1 MIATERMD
9 YILQKLVAETTVTIK
24 EIAASLNVSEATIRR
39 DFERLEQK
47 GLALRVRAGAT
58 KTSGSPLGNV
68 APLITSEKLTEHM
81 EEKNVIAKAAA
92 SLIQDGQCIFLD
104 GGTSVAQLIDF
115 IQDKRIKIV
124 TPNLLIPRKLYN
136 MDMDIFLIGG
146 RYMHFH
152 ESTVGTYAEKMIS
165 QFHFDYAFFGC
176 SGIEL
181 NNQLAYNDDIETVP
195 VKEVAMRCA
204 DKSVLL
210 ADSSKIGKTS
220 VCRFASLSSFDNII
234 IYEPENLSIGFPS
247 NFTIVKE

>member
-9 YILQKLVAETTVTIK
+9 YILQKLEAETTVTIK

-136 MDMDIFLIGG
+136 MDMDILSLI
-146 RYMHFH
+146 H
-152 ESTVGTYAEKMIS
+152 I
-165 QFHFDYAFFGC
+165 
-176 SGIEL
+176 
-181 NNQLAYNDDIETVP
+181 
-195 VKEVAMRCA
+195 
-204 DKSVLL
+204 
-210 ADSSKIGKTS
+210 
-220 VCRFASLSSFDNII
+220 
-234 IYEPENLSIGFPS
+234 
-247 NFTIVKE
+247 

>member
-9 YILQKLVAETTVTIK
+9 YILQKLEAETTVTIK

-136 MDMDIFLIGG
+136 MA
-146 RYMHFH
+146 RQ
-152 ESTVGTYAEKMIS
+152 VKK
-165 QFHFDYAFFGC
+165 
-176 SGIEL
+176 
-181 NNQLAYNDDIETVP
+181 AYFRP
-195 VKEVAMRCA
+195 MM
-204 DKSVLL
+204 
-210 ADSSKIGKTS
+210 
-220 VCRFASLSSFDNII
+220 
-234 IYEPENLSIGFPS
+234 
-247 NFTIVKE
+247 

>member
-9 YILQKLVAETTVTIK
+9 YILQKLEAETTVTIK

-146 RYMHFH
+146 CAGQER
-152 ESTVGTYAEKMIS
+152 
-165 QFHFDYAFFGC
+165 C
-176 SGIEL
+176 
-181 NNQLAYNDDIETVP
+181 
-195 VKEVAMRCA
+195 RCA
-204 DKSVLL
+204 
-210 ADSSKIGKTS
+210 AAEA
-220 VCRFASLSSFDNII
+220 RR
-234 IYEPENLSIGFPS
+234 Y
-247 NFTIVKE
+247 

>member
-9 YILQKLVAETTVTIK
+9 YILQKLEAEATVTIK

-81 EEKNVIAKAAA
+81 EEKNVIA
-92 SLIQDGQCIFLD
+92 
-104 GGTSVAQLIDF
+104 
-115 IQDKRIKIV
+115 

>member
-1 MIATERMD
+1 MD
-9 YILQKLVAETTVTIK
+9 YILQKLEAETTVTIK

-47 GLALRVRAGAT
+47 GQALRVRAGAT

-146 RYMHFH
+146 RYMHFL
-152 ESTVGTYAEKMIS
+152 ESS
-165 QFHFDYAFFGC
+165 
-176 SGIEL
+176 
-181 NNQLAYNDDIETVP
+181 
-195 VKEVAMRCA
+195 VAPTP
-204 DKSVLL
+204 K
-210 ADSSKIGKTS
+210 K
-220 VCRFASLSSFDNII
+220 
-234 IYEPENLSIGFPS
+234 
-247 NFTIVKE
+247 

>member
-9 YILQKLVAETTVTIK
+9 YILQKLEAETTVTIK

-124 TPNLLIPRKLYN
+124 TPNLLIPRKL
-136 MDMDIFLIGG
+136 
-146 RYMHFH
+146 
-152 ESTVGTYAEKMIS
+152 
-165 QFHFDYAFFGC
+165 
-176 SGIEL
+176 
-181 NNQLAYNDDIETVP
+181 
-195 VKEVAMRCA
+195 
-204 DKSVLL
+204 
-210 ADSSKIGKTS
+210 
-220 VCRFASLSSFDNII
+220 
-234 IYEPENLSIGFPS
+234 
-247 NFTIVKE
+247 

>member
-9 YILQKLVAETTVTIK
+9 YILQKLEAETTVTIK

-124 TPNLLIPRKLYN
+124 TPNLLIPR
-136 MDMDIFLIGG
+136 
-146 RYMHFH
+146 
-152 ESTVGTYAEKMIS
+152 
-165 QFHFDYAFFGC
+165 
-176 SGIEL
+176 
-181 NNQLAYNDDIETVP
+181 
-195 VKEVAMRCA
+195 
-204 DKSVLL
+204 
-210 ADSSKIGKTS
+210 
-220 VCRFASLSSFDNII
+220 
-234 IYEPENLSIGFPS
+234 
-247 NFTIVKE
+247 